1 MADFDRDGR
10 SDLAIQN
17 LNDSAAILRND
28 SDSDNH
34 SVTIELI
41 GTQSDREAIGAVIE
55 AKLGARSIVRLCN
68 GSVSY
73 LASDER
79 RTQIGIGEQ
88 TALDSVTVKWLSGV
102 KESWRSLGTSGVHK
116 LIEGRGHAE

>member
-1 MADFDRDGR
+1 
-10 SDLAIQN
+10 
-17 LNDSAAILRND
+17 LNESAAILRND
-28 SDSDNH
+28 TESNNH

-41 GTQSDREAIGAVIE
+41 GTQSDREAIGAFME
-55 AKLGARSIVRLCN
+55 AKLGDRLIVRLCN

-88 TALDSVTVKWLSGV
+88 TVLDSVTVRWPSGLT
-102 KESWRSLGTSGVHK
+102 ESWRSLGTQGVHK
-116 LIEGRGHAE
+116 LIEGRGDAR